1 MPVSRKDLNYYDSST
16 IVDFIKD
23 NHIKYLINAAGY
35 TGKPNVDACENDKHN
50 TLMGNAVLPGIL
62 REACERAE
70 ILFGHVSSGCIYS
83 GKKDNGDGFIE
94 TDKPNFSFRT
104 NNSSF
109 YSGTKALG
117 EEILKGAENCYIW
130 RLRIPF
136 NEVDSPRNF
145 ITKLLNYDKLLE
157 AENSIS
163 HLGEFTEAAWESI
176 NQEIKPGIYN
186 ITNTGSVKTSEVVEM
201 IKEILNPKKQ
211 FCYFSN
217 EEEFMKLAAKTPR
230 SNCVLDNSK
239 LLDAGIHVSS
249 AKEAIEGSL
258 LNWSRGQ

>member
-1 MPVSRKDLNYYDSST
+1 
-16 IVDFIKD
+16 
-23 NHIKYLINAAGY
+23 
-35 TGKPNVDACENDKHN
+35 
-50 TLMGNAVLPGIL
+50 MGNAVLPGIL
-62 REACERAE
+62 KEACERAK
-70 ILFGHVSSGCIYS
+70 ILFGHVSSGCIYT

-211 FCYFSN
+211 FCYFSD

-249 AKEAIEGSL
+249 AKEAIKNSL
-258 LNWSRGQ
+258 LNWSRGK